1 MNSQHTLRVDTL
13 GQSRHFQL
21 SFSLWAMLFMLISV
35 LAMSANAAASDL
47 TLAWNWVADSRVTG
61 YELHYG
67 EASGAYSKS
76 LQSATNSQ
84 AVSGLEAGKTYYFAV
99 KAFNSDRSLD
109 SPFSNEVS
117 TTIPY
122 PAPEAGFT
130 MSASSGV
137 APLTVAF
144 SDTSTSKVDNWQW
157 SFGDGATSSQSS
169 PTYTFT
175 TPGTYTVSLM
185 VSGPGGAALKPAQA
199 VVTVATPAPLA
210 AFVMSGS
217 AGQTP
222 FVVQFTDRSTG
233 VIDSWEW
240 DLGDGNTS
248 TERSPSHVY
257 LKAGEYLAS
266 LRVRGPGGVSAQAA
280 TAKIS
285 VVVPPPVAGFS
296 ESATSGVAPMSLVFT
311 DVSSGDVTACEW
323 DFGDGGRAT
332 GSQAVWTYQE
342 PGTYSVTLKVTGA
355 GGSDIMTK
363 TNLVTVAGPPPV
375 ADFDAANR
383 VGNAPLSVAFRDLSS
398 GEISQVTWNFG
409 DGQISAE
416 RNPTHVYEE
425 AGSYDVT
432 LSVTGPHGD
441 HSVTKSA
448 FVEVKPKDS
457 SLPIEV
463 GEVMVDHT
471 WQWVEF
477 GRSFIDPVVVA
488 NPPSINDAASAVV
501 RISGVESTGFWIRI
515 QEWDYLD
522 GEHGFETVSYVA
534 MEKGSHVLPSGER
547 IEAGTFTQSGRWYSS
562 FGFAE
567 AFPTTPVVFAGVSS
581 TNDAKAV
588 TTRVRD
594 VTAQGFRVRMDE
606 QELLTAGHGAE
617 TVSYIAWQPSQGTL
631 DGLQFAVGMKAKG
644 ASDQASTLSFGDGFA
659 EIPVFLAHMQTAN
672 GGDPTALRHRNLS
685 ATGVELIAQEEQSK
699 DAEMTHL
706 AEDVGWAAFQNEDQT
721 PKIIEVGE
729 VVVDHTWQWVE
740 FGRSFIDPV
749 VVANPPSLNDAA
761 SAVVRISGV
770 EPTGFW
776 IRIQE
781 WDYLDGEHG
790 FETVS
795 YVAME
800 KGSHVL
806 PSGERI
812 EAGTF
817 TQSGRWYSSFGF
829 AEAFPTT
836 PVVFA
841 GVSSTN
847 DAKAVTTRVRD
858 VTAQGFRVRMDE
870 QELLTAGHGAETVS
884 YIAWQPSQ
892 GTLDGLQFAVG
903 MKAKGASD
911 QASTLSFGD
920 GFAEIPVFLAHMQ
933 TANGGDPTAL
943 RHRNL
948 SATGVELIAQEEQSK
963 DAEMTHLAEDVAWAI
978 FQ

>member
-1 MNSQHTLRVDTL
+1 MNTQHTLRVATL
-13 GQSRHFQL
+13 AQSRFYQW
-21 SFSLWAMLFMLISV
+21 SFGLWAMLFI
-35 LAMSANAAASDL
+35 LAMSANVTASDL
-47 TLAWNWVADSRVTG
+47 TLAWNGVDDSRVAG

-67 EASGAYSKS
+67 EASGNYSKS
-76 LQSATNSQ
+76 VQSSTNSQ
-84 AVSGLEAGKTYYFAV
+84 SVSGLEAGKTYYFAV

-109 SPFSNEVS
+109 SAFSNEVS

-169 PTYTFT
+169 PKYTFT

-185 VSGPGGAALKPAQA
+185 VSGPGGAALQPAKA
-199 VVTVATPAPLA
+199 VVTVATPAPFA
-210 AFVMSGS
+210 AFETNAS
-217 AGQTP
+217 AGQAP
-222 FVVQFTDRSTG
+222 FAVQFTDRSTG

-248 TERSPSHVY
+248 NERSPNHVY

-266 LRVRGPGGVSAQAA
+266 LRVKGAGGVSAQAA

-311 DVSSGDVTACEW
+311 DVSRGDVSACEW

-342 PGTYSVTLKVTGA
+342 PGTYSVTLKVSGA
-355 GGSDIMTK
+355 GGSDVMTK

-375 ADFDAANR
+375 ADFDAVSR

-398 GEISQVTWNFG
+398 GEISRVTWNFG
-409 DGQISAE
+409 DGQTSGE
-416 RNPTHVYEE
+416 PNPTHVYDE

-432 LSVTGPHGD
+432 LSVTGPYGD
-441 HSVTKSA
+441 HVMTKSG
-448 FVEVKPKDS
+448 FVEVKPEDGT
-457 SLPIEV
+457 LPIEV
-463 GEVMVDHT
+463 GEVVVDHN

-477 GRSFIDPVVVA
+477 GRSFVDPVVVA
-488 NPPSINDAASAVV
+488 NPSSFNDAEPAVV
-501 RISGVESTGFWIRI
+501 RISGIESDGFWVRI

-522 GEHGFETVSYVA
+522 GKHAFETLTYVA

-547 IEAGTFTQSGRWYSS
+547 IEAGTLTQSGRWYSS

-567 AFPTTPVVFAGVSS
+567 AFPTVPVVFASVSS
-581 TNDAKAV
+581 VNDAKAV
-588 TTRVRD
+588 SARVRD
-594 VTAQGFRVRMDE
+594 ITAQGFRLRLDE
-606 QELLTAGHGAE
+606 QESFTAGHGAE
-617 TVSYIAWQPSQGTL
+617 SISYIAWQPSKGTV
-631 DGLQFAVGMKAKG
+631 DGLQFAVSIKAN
-644 ASDQASTLSFGDGFA
+644 AVTDQPSTLSFGAGFT
-659 EIPVFLAHMQTAN
+659 ETPVFLADMQTAN
-672 GGDPTALRHRNLS
+672 GGDPTALRHANLS
-685 ATGVELIAQEEQSK
+685 ASDVELRAEEEQSK
-699 DAEMTHL
+699 DAETKHV
-706 AEDVGWAAFQNEDQT
+706 AESVGWAIFQAADET
-721 PKIIEVGE
+721 PAIIEVGE
-729 VVVDHTWQWVE
+729 VVVDHNWQWVE
-740 FGRSFIDPV
+740 FGRSFVDPV
-749 VVANPPSLNDAA
+749 VVANPPSFNG
-761 SAVVRISGV
+761 SEPVVVRISGI
-770 EPTGFW
+770 ESDGFW
-776 IRIQE
+776 VRIQE
-781 WDYLDGEHG
+781 WDYLDGKHA
-790 FETVS
+790 FETVT

-812 EAGTF
+812 EAGTL

-829 AEAFPTT
+829 AEAFPTV

-841 GVSSTN
+841 SVSSVN
-847 DAKAVTTRVRD
+847 DAKAVSARVRD
-858 VTAQGFRVRMDE
+858 ITAQGFRLRLDE
-870 QELLTAGHGAETVS
+870 QESFTAGHGAESIS
-884 YIAWQPSQ
+884 YIAWQPSK
-892 GTLDGLQFAVG
+892 GTVDGLQFAVG
-903 MKAKGASD
+903 IKANAVTD
-911 QASTLSFGD
+911 QPSTLSFGA
-920 GFAEIPVFLAHMQ
+920 GFTETPVFLADMQ

-943 RHRNL
+943 RHANL
-948 SATGVELIAQEEQSK
+948 SASDVELRAEEEQSK
-963 DAEMTHLAEDVAWAI
+963 DAETNHVAESVGWAV